1 MFSNFVVNVGRFC
14 YAKLA
19 ANDSKIWGKLKE
31 GVILTGLSDLKEGV
45 LRSVLLWG
53 RSVRSFWLDH
63 LRTPWHQ
70 KWKYWRHQIFLMG
83 AGDGSSWR
91 LPSCCDSLVGLMW
104 LEYLRVLL
112 ICLTQF
118 SSRNQSNIWP
128 IFGWVHGDFW
138 HWPFCHFHGL
148 FHSDD
153 GAPLGGPDRST
164 AHW

>member
-1 MFSNFVVNVGRFC
+1 MLADFAMQNWLPMTAKFEGSSKKESFWQAWVIWRKGCSVQYCCGAAASVPFSHYR
-14 YAKLA
+14 
-19 ANDSKIWGKLKE
+19 
-31 GVILTGLSDLKEGV
+31 
-45 LRSVLLWG
+45 
-53 RSVRSFWLDH
+53 FWLDH

-138 HWPFCHFHGL
+138 HWPFCYFHGL